1 MSVSSQPLTDRTIR
15 LVERLFDAD
24 DAAPAQR
31 LLAEECG
38 TNLPFCDT
46 LDAAGLERIRFA
58 VLMLSEGDLEKLRAT
73 IDRASA
79 DWRDVLVAAGFGY
92 SLTAHEQW
100 ATDVLQA

>member
-1 MSVSSQPLTDRTIR
+1 LSSEPLTDRTIR
-15 LVERLFDAD
+15 LVERLFHAD
-24 DAAPAQR
+24 DAVRAQR
-31 LLAEECG
+31 LLVEECA

-46 LDAAGLERIRFA
+46 QDAGGLERIRFA
-58 VLMLSEGDLEKLRAT
+58 VLLLSEGDIDKLRAA

-100 ATDVLQA
+100 ATAVLQA

>member
-1 MSVSSQPLTDRTIR
+1 MTDRTVR

-24 DAAPAQR
+24 DAVRVQR
-31 LLAEECG
+31 LLAEDCG

-58 VLMLSEGDLEKLRAT
+58 VLMLSAGDVDKLRAA
-73 IDRASA
+73 IDRASG

-100 ATDVLQA
+100 ASDVLQA

>member
-24 DAAPAQR
+24 DAARAQR
-31 LLAEECG
+31 MLAEECG
-38 TNLPFCDT
+38 TTLPFCDT

-58 VLMLSEGDLEKLRAT
+58 VLMLSEGDLEKLRAM

>member
-1 MSVSSQPLTDRTIR
+1 VSNQPLTDRTVR

-24 DAAPAQR
+24 DAVRVQR
-31 LLAEECG
+31 LLAEDCG

-58 VLMLSEGDLEKLRAT
+58 VLMLSAGDVDKLRAA
-73 IDRASA
+73 IDRASG

-100 ATDVLQA
+100 ASDVLQA

>member
-1 MSVSSQPLTDRTIR
+1 MSSQPLTDRTIR
-15 LVERLFDAD
+15 LVERLFHAD
-24 DAAPAQR
+24 DAGRAQR

-38 TNLPFCDT
+38 TNLPFCDA

-58 VLMLSEGDLEKLRAT
+58 VLMLSEGDLGKLRAA
-73 IDRASA
+73 IDHASA